1 MYCIVLYNKYRFD
14 FVWRKRRHSEW
25 PPWHSLSSVN
35 SSPVTNFVRSWSYYK
50 ISNVIQ
56 PKYFLSDENIQE
68 AIAIFLCCIYSW
80 FLIAGQCTRKGYLVQ
95 RNFCHT
101 RKGSRAC
108 IMNVIKVVLG
118 SFEQLLPDFFHSTL
132 PTESTTVCLPVRH
145 HFEISNIGPL
155 NHPRVPKM
163 AFLTP
168 PKVPFELERSE
179 KKVKKTDYPK
189 SGHSEAI
196 YIHGEI
202 FQDFSRKKLPS
213 RGLGYYGMIL
223 LIFWVRFSHHR

>member
-1 MYCIVLYNKYRFD
+1 MYCIVLYNQYRFD
-14 FVWRKRRHSEW
+14 FVWRKRRTFRITFVA
-25 PPWHSLSSVN
+25 LTIQCQFISSYE
-35 SSPVTNFVRSWSYYK
+35 FVRSWSYYK

-101 RKGSRAC
+101 SKGRRAC

-145 HFEISNIGPL
+145 HFEISNIGPS

-168 PKVPFELERSE
+168 
-179 KKVKKTDYPK
+179 
-189 SGHSEAI
+189 
-196 YIHGEI
+196 
-202 FQDFSRKKLPS
+202 QN
-213 RGLGYYGMIL
+213 
-223 LIFWVRFSHHR
+223 SHLN